1 MKRLSLIAILF
12 IFFGCSA
19 QNPSANTALDSTSA
33 NTALDSKDSNSA
45 LEEFYDHTN
54 MQVFD
59 EILDKIKNSPTYTLS
74 QSKKCQD
81 ELFDKLKETYHNF
94 LNSSA
99 ISDILGEENI
109 VAINKL
115 FKSDLGVRLE
125 KFLKEN
131 NVTLFNISDS
141 IPNAN
146 FSAEDYDEFINEIK
160 QNIKVDN
167 ITNDF
172 ADIKDKLSD
181 NLYDIIKQV
190 EDFKQCF
197 AK

>member
-19 QNPSANTALDSTSA
+19 QNPSTNTALDSTSA

-54 MQVFD
+54 MQAFD

-160 QNIKVDN
+160 QNIKVNN